1 MQKLNKAGL
10 VATISLCL
18 PLLLACSK
26 NSYDDGDGRFS
37 YLRADFVEALAQQ
50 HSIAFAVT
58 DAGDTLRFAPSF
70 TAPWLARHDTL
81 YRALL
86 YHQPSSMTTTAVHQ
100 LIPIAVLPYIPRQ
113 RFGILYTDP
122 VVFESAWL
130 SIRRQY
136 LNIGLAL
143 KTGKQEN
150 GIRHQ
155 QLSMVEMDSVM
166 SGSQLQSV
174 HLQLYHHQGGVPEYY
189 STHGY
194 ISIPIRHLPRGCRI
208 KLSIKTYQGY
218 IHRDFIL

>member
-1 MQKLNKAGL
+1 MGMGAFPICELTLLRHPHNN
-10 VATISLCL
+10 IPSHL
-18 PLLLACSK
+18 PLPMRATPYVSPHLSPHLGLQGTTHFIVPCSIISPHPGQPRPSINLFLSPCCPIFLANASAFCTPTLWFLK
-26 NSYDDGDGRFS
+26 
-37 YLRADFVEALAQQ
+37 AL
-50 HSIAFAVT
+50 ST
-58 DAGDTLRFAPSF
+58 
-70 TAPWLARHDTL
+70 
-81 YRALL
+81 
-86 YHQPSSMTTTAVHQ
+86 
-100 LIPIAVLPYIPRQ
+100 
-113 RFGILYTDP
+113 
-122 VVFESAWL
+122 
-130 SIRRQY
+130 RRQY

-166 SGSQLQSV
+166 NGSQLQSV